1 MMYYSLAKINIF
13 CIFSKKNNENIMSMP
28 KKVYL
33 CEQIHL
39 TKDKSMKIKSLLL
52 TSALVC
58 QSLTGV
64 QAQTYYD
71 VTDIYLKNASFD
83 TRFDYTIDDEGDVE
97 SEVLDIDGWTVV
109 NPAMT
114 NIIAGVYQF
123 GTKKTFMGM
132 SVPATGSDGTAE
144 GGGLVMSPGF
154 NSSQLYAQTIMLPA
168 GNYRLITAYYNVSS
182 QVNAYNQTSWIP
194 TSGRRSQSTI
204 RKFPQG
210 EWIPDTIEFT
220 IAQQVSG
227 NIQIGYAA
235 NQSPVA
241 GVFAQLILD
250 FVKIE
255 RDAPVGDIDREAK
268 RAFLKQ
274 YIDEALSAYGDGSG
288 IGASELKAEIDAAQA
303 IYDDATA
310 SFEAMDEHISDLMAI
325 LDEYKWNNTN
335 KRVVTDPRFAR
346 GATMAFGRLST
357 SGFSTGEIMEQGFCW
372 NKEGNPTVDDQTTT
386 DYLTNQG
393 QIYYIENLTPCTKY
407 FMRAYVKTKEGRVKY
422 GDVIRFYTIPKG
434 NITYWYNN
442 GGDDAANK
450 RVNAAATEAC
460 EIFNML
466 TSAKKPFSIGYSS
479 GTPTADC
486 YYGDNPWMNMGA
498 NASYQRTGTIMH
510 EMEHGLGVIPYSTQ
524 WSKTILRTSTQSY
537 NGGTVGSGQW
547 LGDRVSAF
555 LDFWDNTTGSR
566 LNGDYQHMWPYGIN
580 GASEDNGTKA
590 LYYANALI
598 CQALGED
605 GLEHN
610 YSTFAEPYYSFD
622 HEDDVKYYLKNENEG
637 RGLYTSY
644 LMETRNGQL
653 NVVQMSS
660 DEAAANDSAAWYL
673 SFEPSNQYYTM
684 RNAATGKYIT
694 YSGSRFSAVARTSP
708 IANDWLH
715 LMRGR
720 VDVTSEKYRGYWIIH
735 PITEW
740 SPNCMVANQSGTVG
754 QATFNIANTATTQ
767 RWLILTEEEMR
778 KINTYVNGID
788 EVIFNQEDEYSTSG
802 IYDLQG
808 RKVSGE
814 SPTRKGIYIVNGKKV
829 VK

>member
-1 MMYYSLAKINIF
+1 M
-13 CIFSKKNNENIMSMP
+13 
-28 KKVYL
+28 
-33 CEQIHL
+33 
-39 TKDKSMKIKSLLL
+39 KSLLL
-52 TSALVC
+52 TCVLAC
-58 QSLTGV
+58 QGMIGM

-83 TRFDYTIDDEGDVE
+83 TRFDYTVDDEGDVE
-97 SEVLDIDGWTVV
+97 TEVLDIDGWTVV
-109 NPAMT
+109 NPALT
-114 NIIAGVYQF
+114 NVIAGVYQF
-123 GTKKTFMGM
+123 GTKKTFTGL
-132 SVPATGSDGTAE
+132 SVPATGSNGVAV
-144 GGGLVMSPGF
+144 GGGLVFSPGF

-168 GNYRLITAYYNVSS
+168 GNYKLITAYYNAST

-194 TSGRRSQSTI
+194 SSGRRSMSSV

-210 EWIPDTIEFT
+210 EWVVDTVSFT
-220 IAQQVSG
+220 IAQAVSG
-227 NIQIGYAA
+227 NIQIGYAST
-235 NQSPVA
+235 QSPVA
-241 GVFAQLILD
+241 GAYAQLILD

-255 RDAPVGDIDREAK
+255 RDTPVGDIDMETK
-268 RAFLKQ
+268 KVFLKQ
-274 YIDEALSAYGDGSG
+274 YIDEALAAYGDGSG
-288 IGASELKAEIDAAQA
+288 KGASALKAEIDAAQA
-303 IYDDATA
+303 IYDDASA
-310 SFEAMDEHISDLMAI
+310 SFDVIDEHVNSLMKA
-325 LDEYKWNNTN
+325 LDEYNWDNSK
-335 KRVVTDPRFAR
+335 KAVVTDPRFAR
-346 GATMAFGRLST
+346 GATMAFGRLSI
-357 SGFSTGEIMEQGFCW
+357 SGFSSSEISEQGFCW
-372 NKEGNPTVDDQTTT
+372 NTEGNPTINDNTTT
-386 DYLTNQG
+386 NYLSNHG
-393 QIYYIENLTPCTKY
+393 EIYYIEDLTPCTKY
-407 FMRAYVKTKEGRVKY
+407 YMRAYAKTKEGRVKY

-442 GGDDAANK
+442 GGDEAANK

-460 EIFNML
+460 EIFNKL
-466 TSAKKPFSIGYSS
+466 SSARKPFSIGYSS

-498 NASYQRTGTIMH
+498 NSSYQRTGTIMH

-524 WSKTILRTSTQSY
+524 WSKTILRSSTQNY

-580 GASEDNGTKA
+580 GANEDNGTLA

-610 YSTFAEPYYSFD
+610 YSTFAEPYYSFE
-622 HEDDVKYYLKNENEG
+622 HEDDVKYYLKSENEG

-644 LMETRNGQL
+644 LKETTGGQL
-653 NVVQMSS
+653 RVVQMSS
-660 DEAAANDSAAWYL
+660 DEAAANDSTAWYL

-694 YSGSRFSAVARTSP
+694 YNGSRFAAATRTSP
-708 IANDWLH
+708 VANDWLH

-740 SPNCMVANQSGTVG
+740 SPNCMLANASGTVG
-754 QATFNIANTATTQ
+754 QATFNLANSATTQ
-767 RWLILTEEEMR
+767 RWLILTEEEM
-778 KINTYVNGID
+778 KKVNTYVDGID
-788 EVIFNQEDEYSTSG
+788 DVRYDEKTQDAVNG

-808 RKVSGE
+808 RKVSDNLPMG
-814 SPTRKGIYIVNGKKV
+814 KGIYIVNGKKV

>member
-1 MMYYSLAKINIF
+1 M
-13 CIFSKKNNENIMSMP
+13 
-28 KKVYL
+28 
-33 CEQIHL
+33 
-39 TKDKSMKIKSLLL
+39 KSLLL
-52 TSALVC
+52 TCVLAFQGLI
-58 QSLTGV
+58 GM

-83 TRFDYTIDDEGDVE
+83 TRFDYTVDDEGNVE
-97 SEVLDIDGWTVV
+97 SEMLDIDGWLLV
-109 NPAMT
+109 NPGVT
-114 NIIAGVYQF
+114 NLIAGVYQF
-123 GTKKTFMGM
+123 GTKKTFTGL
-132 SVPATGSDGTAE
+132 SVPATASDGTTN
-144 GGGLVMSPGF
+144 GGGLVFSPGF
-154 NSSQLYAQTIMLPA
+154 TTAQLYYQDLMLPA
-168 GNYRLITAYYNVSS
+168 GNYRLITAYYNAST

-194 TSGRRSQSTI
+194 ATGRRAMSSV

-210 EWIPDTIEFT
+210 EWVPDTVSFT
-220 IAQQVSG
+220 VSQQISG
-227 NIQIGYAA
+227 KIQIGYTA
-235 NQSPVA
+235 NQTEVA
-241 GVFAQLILD
+241 GTIAQLILD

-255 RDAPVGDIDREAK
+255 RDTPVGEVDTLAK
-268 RAFLKQ
+268 KAFLKQ
-274 YIDEALSAYGDGSG
+274 YIDEAVQAYGDGTG
-288 IGASELKAEIDAAQA
+288 MGAAQLKEEIDAAQA

-310 SFEAMDEHISDLMAI
+310 TFEAIEEHIGLLAA
-325 LDEYKWNNTN
+325 LLEEYNWNNSG
-335 KRVVTDPRFAR
+335 KSVITDPRFAR

-357 SGFSTGEIMEQGFCW
+357 KGFATGEITEMGFCW
-372 NKEGNPTVDDQTTT
+372 NTEGEPTVNDNVTTNVLNNHG
-386 DYLTNQG
+386 D
-393 QIYYIENLTPCTKY
+393 IYYMENLKPCTKY
-407 FMRAYVKTKEGRVKY
+407 FMRAYAKTKEGRVKY
-422 GDVIRFYTIPKG
+422 GDVIRFYTIPMG

-460 EIFNML
+460 EIFNKL
-466 TSAKKPFSIGYSS
+466 TSAKKPFSIGYSA

-486 YYGDNPWMNMGA
+486 NYRDNPWMNMGA
-498 NASYQRTGTIMH
+498 NSSYQRTGTIMH

-524 WSKTILRTSTQSY
+524 WSKTILRSSTQNY
-537 NGGTVGSGQW
+537 NGSNVGSGQW

-580 GASEDNGTKA
+580 GASEDNGSKA

-610 YSTFAEPYYSFD
+610 YSTFAEPYYSFE

-644 LMETRNGQL
+644 LMEGNGGQL
-653 NVVQMSS
+653 KLVEMSS
-660 DEAAANDSAAWYL
+660 DEAAANDSTAWYL
-673 SFEPSNQYYTM
+673 TFEPSNQYYTM

-694 YSGSRFSAVARTSP
+694 YNGSRFAAATRTSP
-708 IANDWLH
+708 VANDWLH

-740 SPNCMVANQSGTVG
+740 SPNCMLANASGTIG
-754 QATFNIANTATTQ
+754 QTTFNLSNAATTQ
-767 RWLILTEEEMR
+767 RWLILTEAEMR

-788 EVIFNQEDEYSTSG
+788 DVRINEKNDEVANG
-802 IYDLQG
+802 VYDLQG
-808 RKVSGE
+808 RKVSPQLQ
-814 SPTRKGIYIVNGKKV
+814 SRKGIYIVNGKKYV

>member
-1 MMYYSLAKINIF
+1 MT
-13 CIFSKKNNENIMSMP
+13 

-33 CEQIHL
+33 CEQINL
-39 TKDKSMKIKSLLL
+39 INDKSMRMKSLLL
-52 TSALVC
+52 TCALVC
-58 QSLTGV
+58 QGFSGIE
-64 QAQTYYD
+64 AQTFYD

-83 TRFDYTIDDEGDVE
+83 TRFDYTIEDEGDVE
-97 SEVLDIDGWTVV
+97 AEVLDIDGWTVV
-109 NPAMT
+109 DPSKT
-114 NIIAGVYQF
+114 NVIAGVYQF
-123 GTKKTFMGM
+123 GTKKTFTGL
-132 SVPATGSDGTAE
+132 SVPTVNSAGQSE

-154 NSSQLYAQTIMLPA
+154 NSAQLYAQTIMLPA
-168 GNYRLITAYYNVSS
+168 GNYRMITAYYNASS

-194 TSGRRSQSTI
+194 TSGKRTQSKV

-210 EWIPDTIEFT
+210 EWIPDTLTFT
-220 IAQQVSG
+220 VAQQVSG
-227 NIQIGYAA
+227 KIQIGYAA

-241 GVFAQLILD
+241 GVYAQLILD

-255 RDAPVGDIDREAK
+255 RDTPVGDIDREAK
-268 RAFLKQ
+268 KAFLKQ
-274 YIDEALSAYGDGSG
+274 YIDEANAAYGDGSG
-288 IGASELKAEIDAAQA
+288 IGASDLKAEIDAAQA
-303 IYDDATA
+303 IYDDVTA
-310 SFEAMDEHISDLMAI
+310 SFEAMDEHVRLLMVV
-325 LDEYKWNNTN
+325 LDEYNWNNAN
-335 KRVVTDPRFAR
+335 KSVVTEKRFAR
-346 GATMAFGRLST
+346 GATMAFARLST
-357 SGFSTGEIMEQGFCW
+357 SGFSTNEITEQGLCW
-372 NKEGNPTVDDQTTT
+372 NTEGNPTIKDNTSTE
-386 DYLTNQG
+386 YLNNHG
-393 QIYYIENLTPCTKY
+393 EIYYIENLTPCTKY
-407 FMRAYVKTKEGRVKY
+407 YMRAYAKTKEGRVKY

-442 GGDDAANK
+442 GGDEAANK

-460 EIFNML
+460 EIFNNL
-466 TSAKKPFSIGYSS
+466 TSARKAFSIGYSS

-486 YYGDNPWMNMGA
+486 YYADNPWMNMGA

-524 WSKTILRTSTQSY
+524 WSKTVMRSGTQNY
-537 NGGTVGSGQW
+537 NNNTVGSGQW

-555 LDFWDNTTGSR
+555 LDFWDNTNGSR

-580 GASEDNGTKA
+580 GANEDNGTKA

-610 YSTFAEPYYSFD
+610 YSTFAEPYYSFE

-644 LMETRNGQL
+644 LKEGKNGML

-673 SFEPSNQYYTM
+673 SFEPSNQYYTI
-684 RNAATGKYIT
+684 RNAATGKLIT
-694 YSGSRFSAVARTSP
+694 YNGSRFVVAERTSP

-720 VDVTSEKYRGYWIIH
+720 VDVTAEKYRGYWMIH

-740 SPNCMVANQSGTVG
+740 SPNCMLANASGTVG
-754 QATFNIANTATTQ
+754 QATFNLANSATTQ

-778 KINTYVNGID
+778 KINTYVDGID
-788 EVIFNQEDEYSTSG
+788 DVRMEENEEQQVNG

-808 RKVSGE
+808 RRISGDL
-814 SPTRKGIYIVNGKKV
+814 PTGKGIYIVNGKKM